1 MNFTVSSDSIVFEI
15 DQAGVHLRKAPPIDK
30 AFSEALQGTLSE
42 WESAADDEAYAD
54 LWKIFCGSWLCLSRS
69 GIKMQAK
76 GDWHYFLK
84 RDAACNPVTQ
94 VLKAIEVFKYFGRG
108 FKPRPVSY
116 EKHEKYPY

>member
-1 MNFTVSSDSIVFEI
+1 
-15 DQAGVHLRKAPPIDK
+15 
-30 AFSEALQGTLSE
+30 
-42 WESAADDEAYAD
+42 
-54 LWKIFCGSWLCLSRS
+54 
-69 GIKMQAK
+69 MQAK